1 MTSRSDS
8 RRARG
13 VEDGKCRSRSFE
25 LLLVAKPPLLV
36 VEHDELT
43 VAHACGAASVG
54 EEHER
59 EQRMHFRF
67 VWHELDKGT
76 AHRDAPIAICAL

>member
-1 MTSRSDS
+1 MPL
-8 RRARG
+8 AILQ
-13 VEDGKCRSRSFE
+13 

-43 VAHACGAASVG
+43 VAHACGAPGVG
-54 EEHER
+54 DGHER
-59 EQRMHFRF
+59 EHSMRF
-67 VWHELDKGT
+67 CFVSHELNKGT